1 MIAIRGLDTDLYNQ
15 AFSLAKNSNRN
26 VADVVN
32 EALKTY
38 LVGLNAEEHYH
49 DGAVKVARV
58 KNDGFITLSK
68 KDIIAL
74 KKEAGEFIVETNN
87 RLVLEKDVDRGA
99 LDCIQSIV
107 INGGSLE
114 VPRDIYPLV
123 LLKSEVHGKV
133 EKY

>member
-15 AFSLAKNSNRN
+15 AFSLAKNSNKN

-32 EALKTY
+32 EALRMY
-38 LVGLNAEEHYH
+38 LIGLDGDERYH
-49 DGAVKVARV
+49 DGAVKVARI
-58 KNDGFITLSK
+58 KNDGFISLSK
-68 KDIIAL
+68 KDITAL
-74 KKEAGEFIVETNN
+74 KKEAGEFILETNN

-107 INGGSLE
+107 IDGGSVE

-123 LLKSEVHGKV
+123 LLKSDVHGRV